1 EESLDW
7 DTTQN
12 LYIEGDN
19 LEVLK
24 LLQKSYAGK
33 IKMIYIDPPY
43 NTGKDF
49 VYKDNYK
56 DNLKNYQEVTGQLD
70 SEGNKL
76 STNSDSDGRFHSNW
90 LSMMYPR
97 LILAR
102 NLLSDDGVIFISIDN
117 SEVKNLKNICDE
129 IFGENNRYNE
139 IVWNK
144 KNAQNDVQGIQ
155 KNHEYILVYQRKG
168 VNISVQK
175 DIKIEVF
182 TDKFGCYHLSSG
194 FTIGG
199 QGSTL
204 NDRPNLGHTIYF
216 NEKLS
221 SFVALRDYNLDL
233 AKFSNEISEVYE
245 DNIELINKGYVPIR
259 PPRKGNLLG
268 RWTWS
273 LEKFNSSKELV
284 YIRKLKNG
292 AYLLRQK
299 KYIDPNKQHLE
310 FENDKI
316 YVKYVK
322 SSPPRSIMEASSSS
336 GTSLL
341 NTMIGNKIFPNPKPV
356 DLIVSLVGLITSR
369 CDEMPI
375 ILDFFS
381 GSGTSAH
388 SILELNSRDNGKRKF
403 IQVQLPEKTDK
414 NSQAYKSGYSTI
426 AEIGKERIRRVVKKI
441 KEEHPIISKELD
453 LGFKVF
459 KLDSSNIKSWDGNP
473 DNVETS
479 LLDTVENIKPDRTEE
494 DVLYEILLKSG
505 LDLTLPIEERNIE
518 EKKVFNIGL
527 GALFICLADNITRKV
542 AEGIGQWKNEC
553 NPEICR
559 VVFKDNGFSD
569 VEKTNSAQT
578 LKRYGIDEIKTI

>member
-1 EESLDW
+1 
-7 DTTQN
+7 
-12 LYIEGDN
+12 
-19 LEVLK
+19 
-24 LLQKSYAGK
+24 
-33 IKMIYIDPPY
+33 MIYIDPPY